1 MKKTLFALLLLVM
14 ISVVP
19 AAADQ
24 FTLGPTNIAGVQST
38 SVQVGYGTLF
48 NGQFITGVATFT
60 WIDSTHMSISI
71 ANTSPAST
79 VPTVNPGIVGIAF
92 TTSPDI
98 TGVSISNVTPASLG
112 WHFNPATGIGNN
124 ANGTDWDIIAGDP
137 GNCDG
142 GGGAICAGQTGS
154 FTLQFSPAVTS
165 VRIDSSMLKFQNIGG
180 SVDVII
186 VPEVPEPASLALL
199 GTGLLGAG
207 GFIRRKLIA

>member
-48 NGQFITGVATFT
+48 SGQFISGIATFT

-71 ANTSPAST
+71 TNTST
-79 VPTVNPGIVGIAF
+79 VGTVNPGIVGIAF

-98 TGVSISNVTPASLG
+98 TGVSITNPSPSSLD
-112 WHFNPATGIGNN
+112 WHFNPSTGIGNN
-124 ANGTDWDIIAGDP
+124 ANGTNWDIIAGDP
-137 GNCDG
+137 GNCSG
-142 GGGAICAGQTGS
+142 GSYAICAGQTGS
-154 FTLQFSPAVTS
+154 FTLAFSPSVSS

-180 SVDVII
+180 SIDVII
-186 VPEVPEPASLALL
+186 VPAVPEPASLALL